1 MWRIIN
7 GLIITRHSLVRAKGE
22 VLVLLCFLFV
32 RFFCQR
38 FLDNPRADSRQ
49 FFLHAVPHVS
59 SPLWGLGAL
68 GGGKGGNEIF
78 VNIGVNGE
86 FWREWRVSVSST
98 DALVVVIIII
108 STYLLTYLFTYLLT
122 YLLLMRGRP
131 VTVGGDT
138 DRR

>member
-1 MWRIIN
+1 VFFVC
-7 GLIITRHSLVRAKGE
+7 SL
-22 VLVLLCFLFV
+22 LLSTI
-32 RFFCQR
+32 
-38 FLDNPRADSRQ
+38 SRQ
-49 FFLHAVPHVS
+49 PAGRFAPIFLHAVPHVS

-98 DALVVVIIII
+98 DALVIVIIII